1 MTELPPGRP
10 SGRHRTVSDLTEII
24 HELVSPS
31 RHRQPYRAGWQRP
44 NRTGPVIRDHVTD
57 HESLIAQLRAA
68 IVDRA
73 DTQAGA
79 KAGQVPT
86 TTLPRF
92 SVDAFDRM
100 ERIRHEVAEWCNTL
114 GVPSRSAE
122 SGRLIITY
130 LEVIERAVDNS
141 RLGNPETTRAI
152 AVLRAVGSLISTAV
166 EPDLVRFIELAP
178 GFDQERLD
186 GIGDDADRWRTW
198 CRIMTGWQ
206 DPALRPHVPCPNCG
220 TIAGERAGL
229 RIRIE
234 SAGGTGGIRGDAA
247 ARAGVCLSCNRTWD
261 AEHFG
266 LLAAQLRGGP
276 AVGAA

>member
-1 MTELPPGRP
+1 MTELPPGR
-10 SGRHRTVSDLTEII
+10 HRTVGDLTEIVHDLI
-24 HELVSPS
+24 SPS

-44 NRTGPVIRDHVTD
+44 NRTGPVIREHVTD

-68 IVDRA
+68 IVDRP
-73 DTQAGA
+73 DTQSGG
-79 KAGQVPT
+79 KVGQVPT

-100 ERIRHEVAEWCNTL
+100 ERIRHEVMQWCESL
-114 GVPSRSAE
+114 DIPSQSAK
-122 SGRLIITY
+122 SGRLILTY
-130 LEVIERAVDNS
+130 LEVIERAIDNS
-141 RLGNPETTRAI
+141 RLGTAETSRAI
-152 AVLRAVGSLISTAV
+152 VALRAVGTLISTAV
-166 EPDLVRFIELAP
+166 EPDLGRFIDLAP
-178 GFDQERLD
+178 SLDQDVLD
-186 GIGDDADRWRTW
+186 ALGSDADRWRTW

-206 DPALRPHVPCPNCG
+206 DAALRPHVPCPNCG

-266 LLAAQLRGGP
+266 LLAAQLRDDRMTRGT
-276 AVGAA
+276 